1 MVNLPQDPS
10 VDVRILKQMLTES
23 LVASYKLF
31 WFAGIFEEIN
41 RGNQTIPKDFFH
53 FIRMNKSGK

>member
-23 LVASYKLF
+23 LSASYKLF
-31 WFAGIFEEIN
+31 WFSGIFEEILCYGFLFPRFSREN
-41 RGNQTIPKDFFH
+41 I
-53 FIRMNKSGK
+53 